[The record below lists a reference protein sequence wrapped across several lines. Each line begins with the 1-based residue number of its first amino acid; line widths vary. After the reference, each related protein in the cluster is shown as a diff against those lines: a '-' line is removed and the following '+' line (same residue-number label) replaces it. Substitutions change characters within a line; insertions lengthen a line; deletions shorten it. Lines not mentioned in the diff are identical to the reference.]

1 MLRAMKFNESGL
13 KCWPCQCNV
22 VLSQT
27 YSSRG
32 DYLWNVNCPGNVTE
46 SRGGGRGRKVEE
58 GEGTESRGG
67 GGRESN
73 PDWQGISYQRNR
85 NKLRLQYE
93 TVSQAH
99 FTLCLGNYK
108 KKTKTKTKNKVLV
121 TVKSFSPVYL
131 SILISCHVLI
141 LIGEIID
148 SGLKVNISFFKKNTD
163 KYLGLLDFI
172 TLTRSLF
179 TCVRQK
185 KIKSMKKLKGKR
197 NSSESYF

>member
-1 MLRAMKFNESGL
+1 M
-13 KCWPCQCNV
+13 W
-22 VLSQT
+22 
-27 YSSRG
+27 
-32 DYLWNVNCPGNVTE
+32 
-46 SRGGGRGRKVEE
+46 GGRV
-58 GEGTESRGG
+58 TLI
-67 GGRESN
+67 GREFLTKEI
-73 PDWQGISYQRNR
+73 Q
-85 NKLRLQYE
+85 QYE
-93 TVSQAH
+93 TVSQAQ
-99 FTLCLGNYK
+99 FTLCLDNYK
-108 KKTKTKTKNKVLV
+108 RKKGNKVLV

-185 KIKSMKKLKGKR
+185 KSKSMKKLKGKGS
-197 NSSESYF
+197 SSESYFQMNGSVVFTS